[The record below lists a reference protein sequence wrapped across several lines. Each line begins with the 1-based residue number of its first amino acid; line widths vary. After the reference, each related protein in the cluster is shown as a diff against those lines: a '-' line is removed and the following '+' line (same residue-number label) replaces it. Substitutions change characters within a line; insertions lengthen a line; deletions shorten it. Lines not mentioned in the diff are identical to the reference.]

1 MMGLHVI
8 YVFTHDSIASVRS
21 RRHKIFQSLPSFVI
35 QLSERFLFI
44 VHWRKQVP
52 CFPKCNPASL
62 AHP

>member
-1 MMGLHVI
+1 LRPPIRLAAMMGLHVI

-44 VHWRKQVP
+44 VH
-52 CFPKCNPASL
+52 STL
-62 AHP
+62 